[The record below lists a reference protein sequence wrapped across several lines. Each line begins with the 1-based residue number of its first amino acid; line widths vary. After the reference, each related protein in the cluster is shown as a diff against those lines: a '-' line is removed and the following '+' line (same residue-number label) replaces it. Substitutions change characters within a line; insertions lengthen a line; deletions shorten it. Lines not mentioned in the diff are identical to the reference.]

1 MTSRERF
8 LTALSG
14 GVPDRIPIMEH
25 LFSLKLMQELLGYTT
40 VLYDGKTQAKLAAK
54 LGIDG
59 IWTPINGFC
68 GIEETPHEPNEIYK
82 DEWGVTYQKN
92 GWPIIAQIDTPV
104 KCRVHSNTA
113 SFISCTISG
122 SVYMVIANVS
132 KSMIYQDSMVNGP
145 KVPNT
150 TARSSVLAAFT
161 SLKIL
166 RR

>member
-14 GVPDRIPIMEH
+14 GVPERIPIMEH

-40 VLYDGKTQAKLAAK
+40 VLYDGKTQAKLATK

-82 DEWGVTYQKN
+82 DEWGVT
-92 GWPIIAQIDTPV
+92 
-104 KCRVHSNTA
+104 
-113 SFISCTISG
+113 
-122 SVYMVIANVS
+122 
-132 KSMIYQDSMVNGP
+132 
-145 KVPNT
+145 
-150 TARSSVLAAFT
+150 
-161 SLKIL
+161 
-166 RR
+166 